1 MGRATNFARE
11 LVKSL
16 QARKSN
22 YAWNI
27 AKPPGDNREAVD
39 VVGEGRKRLILVEV
53 ELRRYGPVANIV
65 KIWKWLDEDTKAFEG
80 KKVTVIQAF
89 SSFYGRQG
97 RPFLRENSEFLGRQL
112 QTRFKGSVKYI
123 PISFKFNPY
132 KKRKTASVTQG
143 GGAMRNAARKLSNK
157 IALSAEHD

>member
-1 MGRATNFARE
+1 LRANWS
-11 LVKSL
+11 KSL

-53 ELRRYGPVANIV
+53 ELRRYGPVTNIV
-65 KIWKWLDEDTKAFEG
+65 KIWKWLDKDTKPFVG
-80 KKVTVIQAF
+80 KKITVIQAF
-89 SSFYGRQG
+89 SSFYGREG

-112 QTRFKGSVKYI
+112 QARFKDRVKYI

-143 GGAMRNAARKLSNK
+143 GGAMRNAARRLARD
-157 IALSAEHD
+157 IALTSS